1 MNASFGL
8 KKYFLHSCV
17 TNYVFKTVLMNCV
30 FSVLFQNTCSHFA
43 QNHFGLSSAID
54 VTSKMLENIQF
65 YQTDKA
71 DCWIVDDACVIQ
83 QTHDGFVR

>member
-1 MNASFGL
+1 M
-8 KKYFLHSCV
+8 
-17 TNYVFKTVLMNCV
+17 
-30 FSVLFQNTCSHFA
+30 LFQNTCAHFSQTYPA
-43 QNHFGLSSAID
+43 SAIE